1 MLVVQWLFQAGKHQ
15 DHIAGKFSFP
25 IFCTNNFTEVE
36 DHLTTLANRT
46 TRLGKT
52 KSFNTEVISK
62 GPPNKQFRCL
72 IKKNLQASPI
82 FIFQEY
88 YNENP
93 LEVYSKVTN
102 PELAANLVENSRQ
115 VRPFDISE
123 LHSSESSI

>member
-1 MLVVQWLFQAGKHQ
+1 MLIVEWLFQAGKHQ
-15 DHIAGKFSFP
+15 DHIAGKSSFP

-46 TRLGKT
+46 TQLGKT

-62 GPPNKQFRCL
+62 GLPNKPFRCL
-72 IKKNLQASPI
+72 IKKSRQTSPI

-102 PELAANLVENSRQ
+102 PELAANLVENSRL
-115 VRPFDISE
+115 VKPSDISE
-123 LHSSESSI
+123 LHSESSI